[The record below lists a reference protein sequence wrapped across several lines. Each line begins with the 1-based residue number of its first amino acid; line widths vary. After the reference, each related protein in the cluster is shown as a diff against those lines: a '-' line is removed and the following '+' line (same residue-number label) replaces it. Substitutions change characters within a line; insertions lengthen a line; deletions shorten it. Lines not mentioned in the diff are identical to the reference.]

1 MDKFTNLKEL
11 LDFHANLKNCDENLF
26 AKADPLQVAKLHNDD
41 IIALICALFAYGNA
55 NLILK
60 FLNSLDFSLLNAGE
74 STIKKELKN
83 HKYRFQNSQDMAEI
97 FITLRRLKNEISI
110 QECVLKGLSQKG
122 EIIDGINLLISQIY
136 KLNSYKSPGYEF
148 FFGRNFTDK
157 PVSPYKRYNLFLRWA
172 VRKSDIDL
180 GFYEKISQRD
190 LLIPLDVHTHRV
202 SLNLGLIERKSYD
215 FEAVNLLTKA
225 LRKFDKNDP
234 IKYDFALYRL
244 GQSGEFKDIKV

>member
-1 MDKFTNLKEL
+1 MKNLKEL

-26 AKADPLQVAKLHNDD
+26 DKADPLQVAKCHKDD

-60 FLNSLDFSLLNAGE
+60 FLKTLDFSLLNE
-74 STIKKELKN
+74 SEEKIKKELKN
-83 HKYRFQNSQDMAEI
+83 RKYRFQSVEDVAQI
-97 FITLRRLKNEISI
+97 FITLSRLKNEFSI

-122 EIIDGINLLISQIY
+122 EMIDGINFLIKQIY
-136 KLNSYKSPGYEF
+136 KLNDYKSPGYEF
-148 FFGRNFTDK
+148 FFGRNFHDK
-157 PVSPYKRYNLFLRWA
+157 PISPYKRYNLFLRWA

-180 GFYEKISQRD
+180 GFYEKISQGD

-202 SLNLGLIERKSYD
+202 SLKLGLIERKSYD
-215 FEAVNLLTKA
+215 FEAVNLLTKK
-225 LRKFDKNDP
+225 LREFDKNDP

-244 GQSGEFKDIKV
+244 GQSGEFMDLKI